1 MHLDVCGGCNAK
13 IGAGDLTQIL
23 KKLPIYKRDD
33 ILAGFEGNEDG
44 AVIQIAE
51 DLAVVT
57 SLDFFPPMV
66 EDAYAFGKIAAA
78 NALSDLYAMGAE
90 PVSAMNIVAFP
101 EEEDMAVLDAILQGG
116 AEVCAEAGATLTGGH
131 SIHDPKIKYGLS
143 VIGKLKLSDVLRNNT
158 PEVSDALYLT
168 KPLGVSLL
176 MSGYQVDEVRE
187 ADYNRAVESMCRLNK
202 DAYAI
207 LKKYRVHALTDV
219 TGFGLLGH
227 LCEMAEGA
235 SAVVLSDQLN
245 ILPGAKEAAENFL
258 FTAGGQRNRNAYGN
272 KVAFEIDDFA
282 LEEVLFD
289 PQTSGGLLIS
299 VDGGDGE
306 KMMEEMKSAGI
317 DVACIGEIIDEGDKK
332 VYVR

>member
-13 IGAGDLTQIL
+13 IGAGDLTKIL
-23 KKLPIYKRDD
+23 EKLPIYKRPD

-44 AVIQIAE
+44 AVVQITDDIAI
-51 DLAVVT
+51 VT

-66 EDAYAFGKIAAA
+66 EDAYAFGQIAAA

-101 EEEDMAVLDAILQGG
+101 EEEDIHILEEILQGG
-116 AEVCAEAGATLTGGH
+116 ADICQEAGTTLTGGH

-143 VIGKLKLSDVLRNNT
+143 VVGKLNIKDVKRNNT
-158 PEVSDALYLT
+158 PEVGDFLYLT

-176 MSGYQVDEVRE
+176 MSGYTVDEVKQE
-187 ADYNRAVESMCRLNK
+187 DYDAAVQSMCRLNK
-202 DAYAI
+202 YAYDI
-207 LKKYRVHALTDV
+207 LKNYDVHALTDV

-227 LCEMAEGA
+227 LCEMAEDV
-235 SAVVLSDQLN
+235 SAVVLSDRLN
-245 ILPGAKEAAENFL
+245 LLNGAKKAAENFL
-258 FTAGGQRNRNAYGN
+258 FTAGGQRNRNAYGD
-272 KVAFEIDDFA
+272 KIAFEIDDFA

-299 VDGGDGE
+299 VDPKDGE
-306 KMMEEMKSAGI
+306 KMFEEMKAADI
-317 DVACIGEIIDEGDKK
+317 DVAHIGEIIEAGDKSI
-332 VYVR
+332 YVR

>member
-13 IGAGDLTQIL
+13 IGAGNLSEIL
-23 KKLPIYKRDD
+23 EKLPVFRRED

-101 EEEDMAVLDAILQGG
+101 EEEDLSVLDAILQGG
-116 AEVCAEAGATLTGGH
+116 AEVCKEAGATLCGGH

-143 VIGKLKLSDVLRNNT
+143 VIGKLKLSAILRNST
-158 PEVSDALYLT
+158 ARPSDALYLT

-176 MSGYQVDEVRE
+176 MSGYQVDEVAE
-187 ADYNRAVESMCRLNK
+187 EDYTRAVESMCRLNK
-202 DAYAI
+202 GAYEI
-207 LKKYRVHALTDV
+207 LRNYRVHALTDV

-227 LCEMAEGA
+227 LSEMAENA
-235 SAVVLSDQLN
+235 SAVILSDQLN

-258 FTAGGQRNRNAYGN
+258 FTAGGQRNRNAYGEN
-272 KVAFEIDDFA
+272 VAFEIDDFA

-299 VDGGDGE
+299 VDPEDGE
-306 KMMEEMKSAGI
+306 RMLEAMQRAGI
-317 DVACIGEIIDEGDKK
+317 EAACIGEMIEKSDKK
-332 VYVR
+332 IYVR

>member
-13 IGAGDLTQIL
+13 IGAGDLTKIL
-23 KKLPIYKRDD
+23 KKLPIHKRDD

-44 AVIQIAE
+44 AIIQVSD

-57 SLDFFPPMV
+57 SVDFFPPMV

-78 NALSDLYAMGAE
+78 NSLSDLYAMGAE

-101 EEEDMAVLDAILQGG
+101 EEEDMDILDAILQGG
-116 AEVCAEAGATLTGGH
+116 AEVCEEAGATLTGGH

-143 VIGKLKLSDVLRNNT
+143 VIGKLKLSEVLRNNT
-158 PEVSDALYLT
+158 PEVGDALYLT

-176 MSGYQVDEVRE
+176 MSGYQVDEVSKE
-187 ADYNRAVESMCRLNK
+187 DYQRAVDSMCRLNK
-202 DAYAI
+202 GAYEV
-207 LKKYRVHALTDV
+207 LKKYDVHALTDV

-245 ILPGAKEAAENFL
+245 ILPGAKEAAEGFL
-258 FTAGGQRNRNAYGN
+258 FTAGGQRNRKAYGD
-272 KVAFEIDDFA
+272 KIAFEIDDFA
-282 LEEVLFD
+282 LEEVLYD

-299 VDGGDGE
+299 VAAKDGA
-306 KMMEEMKSAGI
+306 KMAEEMKAAGI
-317 DVACIGEIIDEGDKK
+317 DVACIGEMIEPGDKAI
-332 VYVR
+332 YVR